1 MTVRPTVAFL
11 NLDQPGVNSPF
22 TAVILQDNLAAF
34 GDLQKLKTHDV
45 EISGTVVD
53 YHGKP
58 EIILES
64 TNQIKVIG
72 KSD

>member
-1 MTVRPTVAFL
+1 
-11 NLDQPGVNSPF
+11 
-22 TAVILQDNLAAF
+22 
-34 GDLQKLKTHDV
+34 LQKFKTRDV

-53 YHGKP
+53 YRGKP

-64 TNQIKVIG
+64 TNQIKVVR